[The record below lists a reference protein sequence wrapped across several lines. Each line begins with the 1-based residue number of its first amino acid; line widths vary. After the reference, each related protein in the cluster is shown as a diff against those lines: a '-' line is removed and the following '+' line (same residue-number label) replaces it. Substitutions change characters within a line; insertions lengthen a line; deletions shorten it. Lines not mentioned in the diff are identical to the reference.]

1 MEFELC
7 RIGKAITIHW
17 FCMVV
22 MALYIIIREIHF
34 KSTMRYHLKLTGM
47 TIIKKA
53 RDNKCWWGYGEKGTL
68 VHYWWEH
75 KLVLSHG
82 KWYGSLSK
90 KLKIEPPYDPAILY
104 IYTKETKR
112 GIEEISIPSIRYVI
126 IDSKQDNEN
135 NLSIHQWMN
144 R

>member
-34 KSTMRYHLKLTGM
+34 KSTMRYHLKLTRM

-68 VHYWWEH
+68 VCYWWEH

-82 KWYGSLSK
+82 KWYGGLSK
-90 KLKIEPPYDPAILY
+90 KRQNHHMIQQFC
-104 IYTKETKR
+104 IYTQRKR
-112 GIEEISIPSIRYVI
+112 NRALKRYLYPVFVMSLLTVAKI
-126 IDSKQDNEN
+126 MKTT
-135 NLSIHQWMN
+135 
-144 R
+144 